1 MLLPFSQ
8 SCSVD
13 SVLQQAVCLR
23 RYDLFSLFSCPI
35 IFSRFHREY
44 TAELDPIDL
53 DMLTLLIHGK
63 TFPFPEQSQKHHRCL
78 CVCLTHRYIHNCTSV
93 SLLEM
98 ISEFNIAREINTPM
112 YFIMNFQCDHHN
124 HIREN
129 EVVEAKVRYGNLIY
143 ALHNLQSD
151 IIEAKKCE
159 IYRVSYD
166 WIQELDISIFDIEP
180 NI

>member
-1 MLLPFSQ
+1 MFKFNYIEISQ
-8 SCSVD
+8 
-13 SVLQQAVCLR
+13 
-23 RYDLFSLFSCPI
+23 I
-35 IFSRFHREY
+35 
-44 TAELDPIDL
+44 
-53 DMLTLLIHGK
+53 
-63 TFPFPEQSQKHHRCL
+63 
-78 CVCLTHRYIHNCTSV
+78 
-93 SLLEM
+93 
-98 ISEFNIAREINTPM
+98 NIAEERNTPM
-112 YFIMNFQCDHHN
+112 YFIMNFQYDHHN
-124 HIREN
+124 HNREN